1 MLLADVGSW
10 GCQTRVNRPLFAR
23 YRRLNE
29 SGGLSVYHSGA
40 KSWCGTN
47 GNEKSFVVADIPGL
61 IEGAAE
67 AQVWAF
73 AS

>member
-1 MLLADVGSW
+1 MLLADVGML
-10 GCQTRVNRPLFAR
+10 GMPTRVNRPLFVR
-23 YRRLNE
+23 YRRLNRKWRI
-29 SGGLSVYHSGA
+29 SVYHSGA

-47 GNEKSFVVADIPGL
+47 GQRKELVVADIPGL

-67 AQVWAF
+67 GAGLGI